1 MDVHGDFGFVKV
13 DAVFGC
19 WMVGYCWS
27 SFLQSDVS
35 NVFQD
40 HGGDVMAHLA
50 SPQEH
55 GILQTPSFWV
65 RSYLSFVDLNLAEY
79 QVCWILKSLSY
90 KNKPTLHK
98 NTDTFEIKLW

>member
-1 MDVHGDFGFVKV
+1 MDVHGDVGFVKV
-13 DAVFGC
+13 DSVFGC

-55 GILQTPSFWV
+55 GIL
-65 RSYLSFVDLNLAEY
+65 
-79 QVCWILKSLSY
+79 
-90 KNKPTLHK
+90 
-98 NTDTFEIKLW
+98 